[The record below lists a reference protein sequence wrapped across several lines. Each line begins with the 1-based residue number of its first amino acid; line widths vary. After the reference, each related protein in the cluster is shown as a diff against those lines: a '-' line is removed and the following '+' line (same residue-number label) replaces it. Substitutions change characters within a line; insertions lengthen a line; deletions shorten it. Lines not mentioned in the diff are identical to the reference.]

1 MIGRG
6 RDGEGKMRKRNPANG
21 RFIRKTH
28 HQLLHVTNHCR
39 NFAPLQ
45 PTQQLG
51 EGRRTSNAIVI
62 SLYIERNICN
72 SHF

>member
-6 RDGEGKMRKRNPANG
+6 RDGEGKKRKETQQAGDFSEKRTTNYCTS
-21 RFIRKTH
+21 RTIVVT
-28 HQLLHVTNHCR
+28 LH
-39 NFAPLQ
+39 PQ